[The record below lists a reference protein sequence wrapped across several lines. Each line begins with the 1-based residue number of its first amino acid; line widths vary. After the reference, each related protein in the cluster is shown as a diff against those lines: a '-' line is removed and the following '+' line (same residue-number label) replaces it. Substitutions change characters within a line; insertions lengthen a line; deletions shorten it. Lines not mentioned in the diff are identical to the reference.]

1 MSRSSRRKKRRLA
14 HSFANRPARR
24 PAPWWVAGAVV
35 ASAAVGAPP
44 AASAAQLLPGGR
56 GLSAA
61 AARRPPLPEFGARP
75 AWRDDAADRR
85 TLHGTDQVFDFDIPA
100 GTVGDAIDAVATRTG
115 LAFTFANDGLRSLP
129 CAGLRGPFTARAAL
143 DRLLVGS
150 GVGFAFTGPGTVTL
164 DIRTSEAITVLGEAE
179 TVSSPKYTEPLR
191 DTPQTVAV
199 IPGRVIE
206 EQAATSLRNA
216 LRNTPGIT
224 LTAGEGG
231 TAPGDNLLIRGFSAR
246 NDVYIDGAR
255 DSGVVSR
262 DTFNT
267 EQIEVVKGPSSVV
280 TGRGATGGSVNIVS
294 KSAGL
299 DNFARFNVTAGSAAS
314 GRTTADVNRQ
324 LGEHVGVRFNL
335 MWQDAGVPRRDEV
348 RQRGVG
354 IAPSIAFGLGTSTSV
369 AVSYQHLQQN
379 NEPDYGLPATL
390 PDVAVNQGLT
400 IKDLDFSNFYGLPD
414 RDHEKMRS
422 DLGTVTVQHQFAG
435 NLSLRNLTRYGRNEL
450 DRVVTPP
457 RAATIAASADDPG
470 FDPSLAQIRR
480 TDTKYQ
486 YRDDRA
492 LINQTDLTLRFD
504 TGRVRHAVVTG
515 AELAHETQ
523 PSYGVT
529 DAFSNGRPPV
539 TDLFHPD
546 PSDPYVPAL
555 VRTGASADGTANTVA
570 AYAFDT
576 IKAGERWQVDAGL
589 RVDRVAVAFDNV
601 LADGTATPY
610 SRTDVAPSG
619 RAGIVYKPS
628 PSGSLYA
635 AYSSSFNPAFDGSFG
650 LSLVDRTGSIAAL
663 PPERTHNVEAGT
675 KWNLRHDLLFTAAV
689 FRMEKINAKTTDD
702 AGATVLAGNQLVRGV
717 ELGVS
722 GQLTDRWA
730 ILSGLTLMKGTVRES
745 GVAAEVGR
753 QLSYVPRATFNA
765 WTSYQLPQMKLTVA
779 GGAQFTDGY
788 FFNNT
793 NAFANANQAAIQDLT
808 RYWLFDA
815 MASYQLNPH
824 MRLQVNGTNLANARY
839 VDRGYTGHFIPGAGR
854 GILIGPVFDF

>member
-1 MSRSSRRKKRRLA
+1 
-14 HSFANRPARR
+14 
-24 PAPWWVAGAVV
+24 VAGAVV
-35 ASAAVGAPP
+35 ASAAVGAPST
-44 AASAAQLLPGGR
+44 ASAAQWLPGR
-56 GLSAA
+56 FHPTAA
-61 AARRPPLPEFGARP
+61 VRRPSLPEFGARA
-75 AWRDDAADRR
+75 AWKDDAAGRETSQSR
-85 TLHGTDQVFDFDIPA
+85 GPVFDFDIPA
-100 GTVGDAIDAVATRTG
+100 GPLGEAIDAVAARTG
-115 LAFTFANDGLRSLP
+115 LVFAFATISLRDLP
-129 CAGLRGPFTARAAL
+129 SAGVRGSFTAREAL
-143 DRLLVGS
+143 ERLLAGTS
-150 GVGFAFTGPGTVTL
+150 VGFVFSGPGTVTL
-164 DIRTSEAITVLGEAE
+164 DIRTSEAITVSADAL
-179 TVSSPKYTEPLR
+179 TVSSPKFTEPLR

-199 IPGRVIE
+199 IPGQVIE
-206 EQAATSLRNA
+206 QQAATSLRDA

-267 EQIEVVKGPSSVV
+267 EQIEVTKGPSSVV

-299 DNFARFNVTAGSAAS
+299 DNFARFTLTGGSAES

-324 LGEHVGVRFNL
+324 LSEHVGVRFNL

-348 RQRGVG
+348 RQRSVGV
-354 IAPSIAFGLGTSTSV
+354 APSIAFGLGMPTTV
-369 AVSYQHLQQN
+369 TVSYQHLQQN
-379 NEPDYGLPATL
+379 NEPDYGLPGTL
-390 PDVAVNQGLT
+390 PELAANQGLT

-422 DLGTVTVQHQFAG
+422 DLGTVTVRHEFAP
-435 NLSLRNLTRYGRNEL
+435 NLGLRNLTRYGRNDL

-457 RAATIAASADDPG
+457 RAATEAASADDPG
-470 FDPSLAQIRR
+470 FDSSVPQIRR

-486 YRDDRA
+486 YRNDRA
-492 LINQTDLTLRFD
+492 LINQTDLSLRFD
-504 TGRVRHAVVTG
+504 TGRVSHAVVTG

-523 PSYGVT
+523 PAYGVT

-546 PSDPYVPAL
+546 PDDPYLPAL
-555 VRTGASADGTANTVA
+555 VRTGASTDGTADTVA

-576 IKAGERWQVDAGL
+576 IKAGNRWQIDAGL
-589 RVDRVAVAFDNV
+589 RVDRVAVDFDNV
-601 LADGTATPY
+601 LADGTETAY

-619 RAGIVYKPS
+619 RAGVVYKPA

-635 AYSSSFNPAFDGSFG
+635 AYSSSFNPSFDGSFG
-650 LSLVDRTGSIAAL
+650 LSLTDRNGSIAAL
-663 PPERTHNVEAGT
+663 PPERTHNVEIGT
-675 KWNLRHDLLFTAAV
+675 KWDLRHDLLFTAAV
-689 FRMEKINAKTTDD
+689 FRSEKVNAKTTDE
-702 AGATVLAGNQLVRGV
+702 AGSTILAGDQLVRGV
-717 ELGVS
+717 EFGVS

-730 ILSGLTLMKGTVRES
+730 ILSGLSLMKGTVRDS

-765 WTSYQLPQMKLTVA
+765 WTSYQLPQLKLTFA

-824 MRLQVNGTNLANARY
+824 VRLQVNATNLANARY
-839 VDRGYTGHFIPGAGR
+839 VDRGYTGHVIPGAGR
-854 GILIGPVFDF
+854 GILLGPVFDF